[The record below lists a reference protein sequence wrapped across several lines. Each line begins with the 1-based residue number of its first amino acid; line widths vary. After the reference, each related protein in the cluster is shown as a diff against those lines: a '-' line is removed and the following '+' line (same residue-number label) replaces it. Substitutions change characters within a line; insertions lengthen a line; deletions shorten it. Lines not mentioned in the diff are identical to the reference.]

1 MNQVELI
8 TVFQGYVGLTNQ
20 LFFGYVS
27 LVTGFIVMSYLV
39 ADKISSFLAVIGV
52 VLFSIVSAL
61 MFLGIFISRNNAEH
75 LMEYLR
81 AQAQRGELDFAWLG
95 ANPSWSGDL
104 MNVLYILA
112 TFGGYFASII
122 YFFYS
127 RGRPRSSS

>member
-1 MNQVELI
+1 MSEAELI
-8 TVFQGYVGLTNQ
+8 TAFQGYVSLTNQ

-27 LVTGFIVMSYLV
+27 LVSGFIVMSYLV

-61 MFLGIFISRNNAEH
+61 LLFGIFISRNNAEH
-75 LMEYLR
+75 LMAYLR
-81 AQAQRGELDFAWLG
+81 AQAQRGEIDLAWLG
-95 ANPSWSGDL
+95 ANPSWAGDV
-104 MNVLYILA
+104 MNVLYVSA

-127 RGRPRSSS
+127 RGRPRSAS